1 MRLLALTTSF
11 LLAQPAWALDPAA
24 LVDTAINSHILPGF
38 TTLTEATGTLKNTAT
53 EDCAS
58 DSATLRAAYHEGFDA
73 WMAVSHLRFGP
84 TEEDERAFSL
94 AFWPDTKG
102 FTPKSLS
109 KLITSEDP
117 AVLNAEAFAEV
128 SIAAHGFFALE
139 FLLYDDRIQSLG
151 SDAYRCTLI
160 QAVTN
165 DIDRNANAI
174 LADWHT
180 GYADLMRT
188 PSKDG
193 RYTTDLAA
201 VAELFKTLDT
211 GLQFNE
217 EARLGRPL
225 GTFDKPRPLRAEA
238 RRSERSLQNITVSL
252 ASLEQLARILAAQTP
267 TPAKSL
273 KGAFSLAL
281 GHATELE
288 DDPSFA
294 GVANIQ
300 GRLRVEILQQ
310 YIGNIRSFVLLE
322 LGPALDVTAG
332 FNALDGD

>member
-1 MRLLALTTSF
+1 MRLLALTASL

-24 LVDTAINSHILPGF
+24 LVDTAIDKHILPGF
-38 TTLTEATGTLKNTAT
+38 TTLTEATGTLKNTAA

-58 DSATLRAAYHEGFDA
+58 DSTALRTAYHQGFDA

-109 KLITSEDP
+109 KLISTEDP
-117 AVLNAEAFAEV
+117 AVTDAAAFAEV

-139 FLLYDDRIQSLG
+139 FLLYDKRVSQLG
-151 SDAYRCTLI
+151 SDAYRCLLI

-165 DIDRNANAI
+165 DIDRNATAI
-174 LADWHT
+174 LVDWQNS
-180 GYADLMRT
+180 YADLMRSPSDET
-188 PSKDG
+188 P
-193 RYTTDLAA
+193 YTTDLAA
-201 VAELFKTLDT
+201 VAELFKALDT

-238 RRSERSLQNITVSL
+238 RRSGRSLQNITVSL
-252 ASLEQLARILAAQTP
+252 ASLEQLAAILSAQTP
-267 TPAKSL
+267 VPDKSL

-281 GHATELE
+281 GHTSELQ
-288 DDPSFA
+288 DDPVFA
-294 GVANIQ
+294 GVDDIQ
-300 GRLRVEILQQ
+300 TRLHVEILQQ
-310 YIGNIRSFVLLE
+310 YIGNIRDFVLQE

>member
-1 MRLLALTTSF
+1 MRLLALTTSL

-24 LVDTAINSHILPGF
+24 LVDTAIDAHVLPGF
-38 TTLTEATGTLKNTAT
+38 TALSEATGTLKNTAA

-58 DSATLRAAYHEGFDA
+58 DSAALRAAYHEGFDA
-73 WMAVSHLRFGP
+73 WMAISHLRFGP
-84 TEEDERAFSL
+84 TEEEERAFSL

-139 FLLYDDRIQSLG
+139 FLLYDERIQTLG

-160 QAVTN
+160 QAVAN

-174 LADWHT
+174 LADWQN

-188 PSKDG
+188 PSKEG

-201 VAELFKTLDT
+201 VAEMFKTLDT

-252 ASLEQLARILAAQTP
+252 TSLEQLARILAAQTP

-273 KGAFSLAL
+273 NGAFSLAL

-288 DDPSFA
+288 DDPAFA

-310 YIGNIRSFVLLE
+310 YIGNIRDIVLQE
-322 LGPALDVTAG
+322 LGPALDVTTG

>member
-1 MRLLALTTSF
+1 MRLLALTAS
-11 LLAQPAWALDPAA
+11 LLLSQPAWALDPAA
-24 LVDTAINSHILPGF
+24 LVDTAIDQHILPGF
-38 TTLTEATGTLKNTAT
+38 TALTEATGTLKNTAV
-53 EDCAS
+53 EDCSSQSPA
-58 DSATLRAAYHEGFDA
+58 LRTAYHQGFDA

-102 FTPKSLS
+102 FTPKALS

-117 AVLNAEAFAEV
+117 AALNADAFAEV

-139 FLLYDDRIQSLG
+139 FLLYDDHIQTLG
-151 SDAYRCTLI
+151 SEAYRCTLI

-174 LADWHT
+174 LNDWQN

-188 PSKDG
+188 PSNDG
-193 RYTTDLAA
+193 PYTTDLAA
-201 VAELFKTLDT
+201 VAELFKALDT
-211 GLQFNE
+211 GLQFNAD
-217 EARLGRPL
+217 ARLGRPL

-252 ASLEQLARILAAQTP
+252 NALEQLAALLAAQTP
-267 TPAKSL
+267 SPADNL
-273 KGAFSLAL
+273 TAAFSLAL
-281 GHATELE
+281 GQATELE
-288 DDPSFA
+288 SDPAFA
-294 GVANIQ
+294 GVSDIQ

-310 YIGNIRSFVLLE
+310 YIGNIRDIILQE